1 MILTTL
7 VGNLSAESETT
18 VNDLQCNWL
27 GKYQR
32 KQIHFGI
39 WVFPKIMVPPNHPFL
54 HRVFHYFHHSFWGFY
69 SFTPIFGST
78 PIYYSV
84 ACCCFSDFLEAA
96 QL

>member
-32 KQIHFGI
+32 KQFILVYI
-39 WVFPKIMVPPNHPFL
+39 VLLPVAVSWISWKLRSYADWCQWYHPFG
-54 HRVFHYFHHSFWGFY
+54 RMFF
-69 SFTPIFGST
+69 
-78 PIYYSV
+78 
-84 ACCCFSDFLEAA
+84 FLYVSYGI
-96 QL
+96 